1 MVDYLGSTIN
11 VVASS
16 LGLVTVVICVLAG
29 AGLDLASR
37 HRRVRIGAAGS
48 YLVLWRSGKIAPP
61 TRPRSLAAPPPDA
74 LLDPLGQ
81 ASARSRSAIRSSMSS
96 MPTLS
101 RMRSPGTSS

>member
-37 HRRVRIGAAGS
+37 HRRVRDRRLGQLPGVMAI
-48 YLVLWRSGKIAPP
+48 RQDAPP
-61 TRPRSLAAPPPDA
+61 TSTTKPRR
-74 LLDPLGQ
+74 LLTP
-81 ASARSRSAIRSSMSS
+81 SSI
-96 MPTLS
+96 L
-101 RMRSPGTSS
+101 